1 MAKESGGTGDL
12 LRKDGSMAKDSGGTK
27 QTVITKPSKPVNR
40 PIPAPVNTR
49 SCDKNGV
56 VYR

>member
-1 MAKESGGTGDL
+1 MAKESGGT
-12 LRKDGSMAKDSGGTK
+12 K
-27 QTVITKPSKPVNR
+27 QTAITKPSKPVNR

>member
-12 LRKDGSMAKDSGGTK
+12 LRKDGPITKESGGTK
-27 QTVITKPSKPVNR
+27 QTAITKPSKPVNR

-49 SCDKNGV
+49 SYDKNGV